1 MRKFAKLF
9 DVGDRQLIVYVE
21 VDTDHEEDG
30 KSVVHQITDLGRAS
44 IDMTIGGPDAA
55 MWKLFEMY
63 DQTAAENFFKID
75 IVAKAMEEFG
85 DVAERADLP

>member
-21 VDTDHEEDG
+21 ADVDHEEDG
-30 KSVVHQITDLGRAS
+30 KSIVHQITDLGGAGL
-44 IDMTIGGPDAA
+44 DLTIGGPDAA
-55 MWKLFEMY
+55 MRKVFDMY

-75 IVAKAMEEFG
+75 IVAKAVEEFSEA
-85 DVAERADLP
+85 AERADLP